1 VKPKFLVTL
10 PPLKIMTGE
19 SRNISVSNAN
29 SMTADPCEMEHS
41 ETDNGPDGSSENG
54 PDDGPDDGPDLDEE
68 YMQLDENEFDSIR

>member
-1 VKPKFLVTL
+1 
-10 PPLKIMTGE
+10 MQ
-19 SRNISVSNAN
+19 N

-41 ETDNGPDGSSENG
+41 ETDSG